1 MAVGVEGM
9 AAGYRVA
16 VVGATGAVGREV
28 LRILE
33 LRRFPVARLR
43 TVATKRSAGH
53 RIGPHLVEPI
63 APEVFDDVDIAIF
76 DTPDEAAKEWVP
88 VASARGAWA
97 IDNSG
102 AFRMDDDVP
111 LVIPEIN
118 AHALRRAPRR
128 IIANPNC
135 TTATV
140 AVPLAPLHRAARLR
154 RLIACSYQSAS
165 GAGQRGLDQLWAE
178 LKDAVATG
186 RAPETPRG
194 EVSPKHPMALNI
206 IPAVGSLRGV
216 HTSEEVKMQ
225 AELRKMLEAPDVLCG
240 VTCVR
245 VPTLRAHGV
254 AAHAEF
260 AEPLSA
266 ERARELLAKAP
277 GVEVVDDPA
286 AGCFPTAIAAS
297 DHEPCY
303 VGRIRI
309 DAAGCL
315 AFFAVADNL
324 WKGAALN
331 TVQIAETLVRDG
343 LLAGARA

>member
-1 MAVGVEGM
+1 M

-16 VVGATGAVGREV
+16 VVGASGAVGREV
-28 LRILE
+28 LGLLE
-33 LRRFPVARLR
+33 SRRFPVAQLR
-43 TVATKRSAGH
+43 AVATKRSAGR
-53 RIGPHLVEPI
+53 RIGPHEIEPI
-63 APEVFDDVDIAIF
+63 TPAVFERVDIAIF

-88 VASARGAWA
+88 VAAARGAWA
-97 IDNSG
+97 IDNSA

-111 LVIPEIN
+111 LVIPEVN
-118 AHALRRAPRR
+118 AHALRRATRR

-140 AVPLAPLHRAARLR
+140 AVPLAPLHRAAGLR

-178 LKDAVATG
+178 LKDAVASG

-194 EVSPKHPMALNI
+194 EVSPAHPMALNI

-225 AELRKMLEAPDVLCG
+225 SELRKMLEAPDVVCG

-266 ERARELLAKAP
+266 ERARELLACAP
-277 GVEVVDDPA
+277 GVEVVDDPGA
-286 AGCFPTAIAAS
+286 ARYPTAIAAS
-297 DHEPCY
+297 NREPCY

-343 LLAGARA
+343 LLTGARA

>member
-1 MAVGVEGM
+1 MAGF
-9 AAGYRVA
+9 RVA

-28 LRILE
+28 LRL
-33 LRRFPVARLR
+33 LDARGFPVGSLR
-43 TVATKRSAGH
+43 AVATARSAGQ
-53 RIGPHLVEPI
+53 RIGAHVVE
-63 APEVFDDVDIAIF
+63 ALRPEVFDEIDVAIF
-76 DTPDEAAKEWVP
+76 DTPDDAASEWVP
-88 VASARGAWA
+88 VAAERGAWV
-97 IDNSG
+97 IDNSA
-102 AFRMDDDVP
+102 AFRMADDVP
-111 LVIPEIN
+111 LVIPEVN

-128 IIANPNC
+128 IVANPNC

-140 AVPLAPLHRAARLR
+140 AVPLAPLHRAAGLR

-178 LKDAVATG
+178 LRDAVATG
-186 RAPETPRG
+186 RAPEVSRG
-194 EVSPKHPMALNI
+194 EVSRHPMALNI
-206 IPAVGSLRGV
+206 IPAVGSLRGA

-225 AELRKMLEAPDVLCG
+225 AELRKMLEAPDLVCG

-260 AEPLSA
+260 AEPLPA
-266 ERARELLAKAP
+266 ERARALLSGAP

-286 AGCFPTAIAAS
+286 AGRYPTAIGAS

-303 VGRIRI
+303 VGRIRT
-309 DAAGCL
+309 DGAGCL

-331 TVQIAETLVRDG
+331 TIQIAESLVRGG
-343 LLAGARA
+343 LLAAART

>member
-1 MAVGVEGM
+1 MAEGF
-9 AAGYRVA
+9 RVA

-28 LRILE
+28 LRLLE
-33 LRRFPVARLR
+33 SRRFPVSHLR
-43 TVATKRSAGH
+43 AVATARSAGR
-53 RIGPHLVEPI
+53 RIGPYVIEAV
-63 APEVFDDVDIAIF
+63 APEVFDGIDVAIF
-76 DTPDEAAKEWVP
+76 DTPDEAAREWVP
-88 VASARGAWA
+88 VAAARGAWA
-97 IDNSG
+97 IDNSA
-102 AFRMDDDVP
+102 AFRMDGEVP
-111 LVIPEIN
+111 LVIPEVN
-118 AHALRRAPRR
+118 AHALRRAGRR

-140 AVPLAPLHRAARLR
+140 AVPLAPLHRTARLR

-178 LKDAVATG
+178 LKEAAATG
-186 RAPETPRG
+186 RPPAAPRG
-194 EVSPKHPMALNI
+194 EASPKHPMALNV
-206 IPAVGSLRGV
+206 IPAVGSLRGA

-225 AELRKMLEAPDVLCG
+225 AELRKMLEAPELVCG

-254 AAHAEF
+254 AVHAEF

-266 ERARELLAKAP
+266 ERARDLLRGAA

-286 AGCFPTAIAAS
+286 AGALPTAIGAS
-297 DHEPCY
+297 DREPCY
-303 VGRIRI
+303 VGRVRL

-331 TVQIAETLVRDG
+331 TVQIAETLIRDG
-343 LLAGARA
+343 LLAAARA

>member
-1 MAVGVEGM
+1 MTG
-9 AAGYRVA
+9 GYGVA

-28 LRILE
+28 LRLLE
-33 LRRFPVARLR
+33 SRRFPVAALR
-43 TVATKRSAGH
+43 AVATTRSAGR

-63 APEVFDDVDIAIF
+63 AAEVFDGIDVAIF
-76 DTPDEAAKEWVP
+76 DTPDEAAAEWVP
-88 VASARGAWA
+88 VAAARGAWA
-97 IDNSG
+97 IDNSA
-102 AFRMDDDVP
+102 AFRMAGDVP
-111 LVIPEIN
+111 LVIPEVN

-178 LKDAVATG
+178 LKEAAAGG
-186 RAPETPRG
+186 RVPSAPRG
-194 EVSPKHPMALNI
+194 EASPRHPMALNI
-206 IPAVGSLRGV
+206 IPAVGSLRGG
-216 HTSEEVKMQ
+216 HTSEEVKIQ
-225 AELRKMLEAPDVLCG
+225 AELRKMLEAPDLLCG
-240 VTCVR
+240 ATCVR

-266 ERARELLAKAP
+266 ERARELLTGAP

-286 AGCFPTAIAAS
+286 AGGVPTAIGAS
-297 DHEPCY
+297 DREPCY
-303 VGRIRI
+303 VGRIRT